1 MSTEQWRRDARLH
14 VETVHARNA
23 TTLEAVARVLLR
35 TITEDGLIHT
45 AGTGHSLGLVLD
57 TFYRSGG
64 LACVRPLYHPSLFP
78 LEGARASTLRERT
91 RGIAQTLIA
100 DVDVSA
106 QDTAVIFSNS
116 GANPVPIELAEALRA
131 RGATVV
137 AMTSLSH
144 AGMAL
149 PGTGNKLAT
158 VVDHV
163 IDTMVAYGDASY
175 PSDAPTVAPL
185 SSWTCIYLWNVLL
198 VRLAELAVGAGI
210 DLPVW
215 ASANT
220 IDGDR
225 RNQALFDRYQPRIAA
240 L

>member
-1 MSTEQWRRDARLH
+1 MSTEQWGRDARLH
-14 VETVHARNA
+14 VEAVHERNA
-23 TTLEAVARVLLR
+23 ATLEVVARILLR
-35 TITEDGLIHT
+35 TITDDGLIHT
-45 AGTGHSLGLVLD
+45 AGSGHSLGLVLD

-64 LACVRPLYHPSLFP
+64 LACVQPIYHPSLFP
-78 LEGARASTLRERT
+78 LEGARASTLMERT
-91 RGIAQTLIA
+91 SGIAQTLIA
-100 DVDVSA
+100 AVDASA
-106 QDTAVIFSNS
+106 RDTAIIFSNS
-116 GANPVPIELAEALRA
+116 GANPVPIELAEALRT

-144 AGMAL
+144 ADIAF
-149 PGTGNKLAT
+149 PGTGNRLAA

-163 IDTMVAYGDASY
+163 IDTMVPYGDASY

-198 VRLAELAVGAGI
+198 VRLAELAFEAGI

-215 ASANT
+215 ASVNT
-220 IDGDR
+220 VDGDH

>member
-1 MSTEQWRRDARLH
+1 MSTEQWGREARSH
-14 VETVHARNA
+14 VATVHEHNA
-23 TTLEAVARVLLR
+23 ATLEAVARVLLG
-35 TITEDGLIHT
+35 TIAADGLIHT
-45 AGTGHSLGLVLD
+45 AGTGHSIGLVLD

-64 LACVRPLYHPSLFP
+64 LACIQPLYHPSLFP

-91 RGIAQTLIA
+91 SSIAEDLLA
-100 DVDVSA
+100 GVDVAGRDS
-106 QDTAVIFSNS
+106 AVIFSNS
-116 GANPVPIELAEALRA
+116 GANPVPIELAEALRG

-144 AGMAL
+144 AETAL
-149 PGTGNKLAT
+149 PGTGNKLAA
-158 VVDHV
+158 VADHV
-163 IDTMVAYGDASY
+163 IDTMTPYGDASY
-175 PSDAPTVAPL
+175 PSDSPTVAPL

-198 VRLAELAVGAGI
+198 VRLTELAALTSV

-220 IDGDR
+220 VDGDQ

>member
-1 MSTEQWRRDARLH
+1 MSTEQWGEDARRH
-14 VETVHARNA
+14 VETVHERNA
-23 TTLEAVARVLLR
+23 AILEAVARALLA
-35 TITEDGLIHT
+35 TITEDGLILT

-64 LACVRPLYHPSLFP
+64 LACVQPLYQSSLFP

-91 RGIAQTLIA
+91 SGIARSLIA
-100 DVDVSA
+100 GVDASA
-106 QDTAVIFSNS
+106 RDTAVIFSNS

-137 AMTSLSH
+137 AMTSLAH
-144 AGMAL
+144 ADMAF
-149 PGTGNKLAT
+149 PGTGNRLA
-158 VVDHV
+158 VVADHV
-163 IDTMVAYGDASY
+163 IDTMVPYGDTSY
-175 PSDAPTVAPL
+175 PPASPTVAPL

-198 VRLAELAVGAGI
+198 VRLAELAVEAGI

-220 IDGDR
+220 IDGDQ
-225 RNQALFDRYQPRIAA
+225 RNQALFDRYQPRITA